1 MADASLEET
10 KYHLMLGKDL
20 RYLEGSHF

>member
-10 KYHLMLGKDL
+10 VNFFMGLSVSQNKEQKA
-20 RYLEGSHF
+20 